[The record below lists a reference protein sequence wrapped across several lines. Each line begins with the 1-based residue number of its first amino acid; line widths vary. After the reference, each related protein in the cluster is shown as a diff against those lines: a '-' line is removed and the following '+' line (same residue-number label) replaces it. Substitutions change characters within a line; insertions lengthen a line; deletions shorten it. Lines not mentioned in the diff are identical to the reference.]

1 MNDRATLPQL
11 LVNQLDAHDQ
21 AKAGYQESRTKTLAM
36 ADRVDKHR
44 QAANAARFEA
54 EEATRQWRD
63 RFRDADGEL
72 TKPIRQLKAKAAEH
86 AELAGEYE
94 QLADTLEADLEEVRF
109 DNADRRTA
117 YLGHYRAAREG
128 WRRYRVDT
136 LAEQVFGTEA
146 GQALLAAIASHR
158 ALIEEQV
165 AQDPV
170 VGRSFGISAP
180 TLAGQVEERQV
191 TTHRYREWLE
201 ALVERHR
208 QGEPKQDPL
217 PESMRLIQRDRR
229 EGDAQKVHSPA
240 YRHRRRVEREQARQR
255 QRS

>member
-1 MNDRATLPQL
+1 ML
-11 LVNQLDAHDQ
+11 
-21 AKAGYQESRTKTLAM
+21 S
-36 ADRVDKHR
+36 
-44 QAANAARFEA
+44 
-54 EEATRQWRD
+54 W
-63 RFRDADGEL
+63 
-72 TKPIRQLKAKAAEH
+72 
-86 AELAGEYE
+86 AGEYE

-109 DNADRRTA
+109 DNADLRTV
-117 YLGHYRAAREG
+117 YLGHYQAARDG

-136 LAEQVFGTEA
+136 LAAHVFGTEA

-158 ALIEEQV
+158 TLIEERV
-165 AQDPV
+165 ARDPV

-191 TTHRYREWLE
+191 TTYRYREWLE